1 MKKLRNV
8 VYSSPNL
15 IVQRIHQGLALC
27 NIAVV
32 VGDGHSV
39 SVDDDNNITFC
50 DPGYRPPKK
59 LKGYGKDCTLFA
71 VYFPKSCEGLA
82 VAGKEL
88 AEFINTDLNFF
99 KKIILHGHSR
109 CGCCFENLV
118 QWLDGF
124 IALRTY
130 VVSVSI
136 PDDSLPMID
145 NDRVGNTILNRE
157 FTVPYSMRRS
167 RKFVRTLIKP

>member
-88 AEFINTDLNFF
+88 AEFINTNLNFF
-99 KKIILHGHSR
+99 KKIILHGNSR

-136 PDDSLPMID
+136 PDDSPPMID